1 MWGRRPKPVV
11 ATAAPRPRRAR
22 PNAGSRGVALV
33 VVLLI
38 VALLTALIARLGF
51 SNQLWTQQ
59 VANSGDL
66 LQSAQASRA
75 IQEWARLIL
84 QDENPDYDGYGDL
97 WARPLLPM
105 PAGRGLVQGRMEDMQ
120 ARFNLNNLVNS
131 DGAVNEAAREQ
142 FTRLLRLLDL
152 SPGIAAAAIDWI
164 DPDSAASGPWGAED
178 GHYLAL
184 NPPYLAANQPFVDPA
199 ELRLA
204 RGVDSAAWEKLR
216 PHVAALPR
224 HGVSVNVNTAGPVVL
239 AAMIPA
245 WGGPQASLGKAQS
258 WADKARRQPFRAI
271 GDFYQQTGL
280 TGSQRPAGLD
290 VKSEFFTA
298 RVQASAGR
306 ARHRL
311 ATLYRRAGASVAIV
325 GHKREME

>member
-1 MWGRRPKPVV
+1 MWGRRPNSMS
-11 ATAAPRPRRAR
+11 ATTAPQARPRSR
-22 PNAGSRGVALV
+22 SRGVALV
-33 VVLLI
+33 IVLLI
-38 VALLTALIARLGF
+38 VALLTAIVARLSF

-59 VANSGDL
+59 VANSGDF
-66 LQSAQASRA
+66 LQSTQASRA
-75 IQEWARLIL
+75 VQEWARLIL

-105 PAGRGLVQGRMEDMQ
+105 PAGRGFVQGRMEDMQ
-120 ARFNLNNLVNS
+120 ARFNLNNLVNP
-131 DGAVNEAAREQ
+131 DGEVNDAAREQ

-164 DPDSAASGPWGAED
+164 DPDGVASGPWGAED
-178 GHYLAL
+178 GHYLAM

-204 RGVDSAAWEKLR
+204 RGVDGAAWEKLR

-224 HGVSVNVNTAGPVVL
+224 HGVAVNVNTAGPVVL

-245 WGGPQASLGKAQS
+245 WGGPQASLGKAKA
-258 WADKARRQPFRAI
+258 WTDKASRRPFRAI

-280 TGSQRPAGLD
+280 TGSQRPVGLD

-298 RVQASAGR
+298 RVQVDAGR

>member
-1 MWGRRPKPVV
+1 MWGRRPKPVS
-11 ATAAPRPRRAR
+11 ATTAPRPRRAR
-22 PNAGSRGVALV
+22 AGSRGVALV
-33 VVLLI
+33 IVLLI
-38 VALLTALIARLGF
+38 VALLTAIVARLSF

-66 LQSAQASRA
+66 LQSVHASRA
-75 IQEWARLIL
+75 VQEWARLIL

-97 WARPLLPM
+97 WAMPLLPM
-105 PAGRGLVQGRMEDMQ
+105 PAGRGFVQGRMEDMQ
-120 ARFNLNNLVNS
+120 ARFNLNNLVNE
-131 DGAVNEAAREQ
+131 DGEVNDAAREQ

-164 DPDSAASGPWGAED
+164 DPDGDPSGPWGAED

-204 RGVDSAAWEKLR
+204 RGVDGAAWEKLR

-224 HGVSVNVNTAGPVVL
+224 AGVSVNVNTAGPVVL

-245 WGGPQASLGKAQS
+245 WGGPQASLGHAKS
-258 WADKARRQPFRAI
+258 WTDKVRRQPFRAI
-271 GDFYQQTGL
+271 GDFYQQAGL

-298 RVQASAGR
+298 RVQVSAGR
-306 ARHRL
+306 ARPRL

-325 GHKREME
+325 RHKREME

>member
-11 ATAAPRPRRAR
+11 ATTAPRPRRAR

-33 VVLLI
+33 IVLLI

-224 HGVSVNVNTAGPVVL
+224 HGVSVNVNTADPVVL

-245 WGGPQASLGKAQS
+245 WGGPQASLGKAKS

>member
-1 MWGRRPKPVV
+1 MWGRRPKPVF
-11 ATAAPRPRRAR
+11 ATTAPRFPPRPRRAR
-22 PNAGSRGVALV
+22 GVALV
-33 VVLLI
+33 IVLLI
-38 VALLTALIARLGF
+38 VSLLTAIVARLGF

-66 LQSAQASRA
+66 LQSVQVSRA
-75 IQEWARLIL
+75 VQEWARLIL

-120 ARFNLNNLVNS
+120 ARFNLNNLVNEEGEVH
-131 DGAVNEAAREQ
+131 DAAREQ

-164 DPDSAASGPWGAED
+164 DPDGDPSGPWGAED

-184 NPPYLAANQPFVDPA
+184 NPSYLAANQPFVDPA

-204 RGVDSAAWEKLR
+204 RGVDGAAWERLR

-224 HGVSVNVNTAGPVVL
+224 HGSSVNVNTAGPVVL

-245 WGGPQASLGKAQS
+245 WGGSQASLGKAKS
-258 WADKARRQPFRAI
+258 WTDKARRQPFRAI

-280 TGSQRPAGLD
+280 TGGQRPAGLD

-298 RVQASAGR
+298 RVQVSAGR

-311 ATLYRRAGASVAIV
+311 ATLYRRAGAGVAIV

>member
-1 MWGRRPKPVV
+1 MWGRRPKPVF

-75 IQEWARLIL
+75 VQEWARLIL

-245 WGGPQASLGKAQS
+245 WGGPQASLGKAKS

-271 GDFYQQTGL
+271 GDFYQQAGL